1 MIMTGS
7 HDTLLV
13 VLSIVVAMVASYT
26 ALDLAGRVRA
36 SEGLL
41 RRIWLGAAAVA
52 MGGGIWAMHF
62 VAMLAFSMPGM
73 EVSYDIG
80 LTLISLGVAII
91 ATGVSFAI
99 MYRSA
104 DSWPLLAAAGVQMG
118 LGVVAMH
125 YIGMAAMRMPATLHY
140 DRLWLALSVLIAIG
154 AATAAL
160 WLASRDRHPTHRVFA
175 AIVMGAAIAGMH
187 FAGMRAAVFAMT
199 PAVDMARASSSVG
212 QVALAFAVSTAA
224 LLILF
229 LALVA
234 AMFDRRFAALAYRE
248 ALALRASE
256 ERFRS
261 LYRGTPLPL
270 HSLDREGCIEQ
281 VSNNWLELMGYARE
295 EVEGK
300 SFRAFLA
307 DESAA
312 AFSEVDW
319 PTLIRDDSLPPR
331 EYRIVTHT
339 GDFRDVVVT
348 AKVERDETGAF
359 LHVLGGLTDITQRK
373 RTEDVLRQTQKIEAI
388 GQLTGGVAHDF
399 NNLLAVVVGNLELL
413 RKRMPAD
420 ATLLRLVESA
430 LEGAQRGASL
440 TQRLLAFARRQDL
453 RPTQVDVPDLVR
465 GMTDLLRRSLGPQ
478 IRVET
483 HFPLGL
489 APVRVDANQ
498 LEMSILNIAVNARDA
513 MPDGGTL
520 DISADEAVPADLPDA
535 ELADPGLAGARFV
548 RLTLADTGTGMDE
561 RTLERAV
568 DPFFT
573 TKGLGKGTGLGLSM
587 VQGLAAQSGG
597 RLVLRST
604 PGAGTVVELFLP
616 VAEKVPATAEPR
628 TEPADEGETGPAR
641 TILVVDDDSLVL
653 ANVVAMLEDLGHTA
667 VPAASGEDALRQL
680 SSGCAADLLL
690 TDQLM
695 PGITGTQLMRRARQ
709 RRPTMPMLLMSGFSE
724 FTENES
730 EAVTRLSKPFTQLQ
744 LAAAIRRAATAT
756 PAIPL
761 HKHAV

>member
-41 RRIWLGAAAVA
+41 QRIWLGAAAVA

-62 VAMLAFSMPGM
+62 VAMLAFTVPGM
-73 EVSYDIG
+73 EVTYDIG
-80 LTLISLGVAII
+80 LTLVSLGVAII

-99 MYRSA
+99 MCRSS
-104 DSWPLLAAAGVQMG
+104 DSWPLLAAAGVLMG
-118 LGVVAMH
+118 FGVVAMH
-125 YIGMAAMRMPATLHY
+125 YVGMAAMRMPATLRY
-140 DRLWLALSVLIAIG
+140 DRLWFALSVLIAIG

-160 WLASRDRHPTHRVFA
+160 WLASRDRHSTHRVFA
-175 AIVMGAAIAGMH
+175 AIVMGVAIAGMH
-187 FAGMRAAVFAMT
+187 FAGMRAALFTMA
-199 PAVDMARASSSVG
+199 PEVDVAKAASSVG
-212 QVALAFAVSTAA
+212 QAALAFAVSTAA

-229 LALVA
+229 LALIA
-234 AMFDRRFAALAYRE
+234 AMFDRRFAALAHRE
-248 ALALRASE
+248 AQALRASE

-270 HSLDREGCIEQ
+270 HSLDREGRIEQ

-300 SFRAFLA
+300 PFHTFLA
-307 DESAA
+307 NESAA
-312 AFSEVDW
+312 GFVETDW

-331 EYRIVTHT
+331 EHRVVTHA
-339 GDFRDVVVT
+339 GDFRDVVVS
-348 AKVERDETGAF
+348 AKVERDERGAF

-413 RKRMPAD
+413 RKRMPED
-420 ATLLRLVESA
+420 ATLSRLVESA

-453 RPTQVDVPDLVR
+453 RPTRVDVPDLVR

-520 DISADEAVPADLPDA
+520 DISADEAVLADLSDDERA
-535 ELADPGLAGARFV
+535 AHELAGSRFV

-616 VAEKVPATAEPR
+616 VAEAVPASAEPR
-628 TEPADEGETGPAR
+628 TEPADEGEAGPAR

-724 FTENES
+724 FTESES

-744 LAAAIRRAATAT
+744 LATAIRRAATAT

-761 HKHAV
+761 HKPA